1 MKKNLLLIASL
12 AVAFGAAAQG
22 TVEGIW
28 FDKEKAMAAVTGP
41 SEKKDIGIIP
51 GGTIVSSD
59 GEAATWAIAY
69 EDEWGTGGVDA
80 SGYNSARINGVDL
93 GKIPGGIAGNSNP
106 QGWSLTTAATSGAV
120 FKINVKK
127 DGYLTIF
134 SKYNT
139 GKNYWVFEG
148 NAGEGEM
155 CMAYTFGAQ
164 VNKFEGV
171 DRIEF
176 SLPATEEGYF
186 TADLDPDMKYCDG
199 TAIRWPEKI
208 AFGTE
213 NADVKDGSC
222 FGVIMFPVFAEAE
235 TYIFGAQ
242 GSKVTCPGVVFTSEK
257 PVVTIYGTE
266 KVAEDG
272 TVTPAPEK
280 MTFTYPGASSEG
292 GESGIENIITDNADE
307 NAPIYNVMGIQ
318 VDENYKGLVIKN
330 GKKFVNR

>member
-28 FDKEKAMAAVTGP
+28 FDKEKAMAAGMPDSGKGP
-41 SEKKDIGIIP
+41 VAA
-51 GGTIVSSD
+51 GTVVAE
-59 GEAATWAIAY
+59 GEAASVALAY
-69 EDEWGTGGVDA
+69 DDDWGTGAIDA

-93 GKIPGGIAGNSNP
+93 GKIPGGAVGNSNP
-106 QGWSLTTAATSGAV
+106 QGWSLTTAATSGAA

-164 VNKFEGV
+164 VNKFDGV

-176 SLPATEEGYF
+176 SLPADDLGYF

-213 NADVKDGSC
+213 TADVKDGSC

-242 GSKVTCPGVVFTSEK
+242 GSKATCPGVVFTSEK
-257 PVVTIYGTE
+257 PVVTIYGE
-266 KVAEDG
+266 EVSE
-272 TVTPAPEK
+272 

-292 GESGIENIITDNADE
+292 GDSGIENIITDNADA